1 MQTNF
6 GSAKD
11 KLLSQYRFAVE
22 QSLARADYLN
32 TSDIAVL
39 QAFVLFLVVVRRH
52 DDSRFCWTL
61 TSLVIRIAQGMGL
74 HRDGSH
80 FGFTPFET
88 EMRRRLWWGIMTLD
102 LRSAEELGTDMTI
115 NDRAYDTKIPLNID
129 DVDIGPAST
138 DFPEARVGRAD
149 CAVATVRYE
158 ICSMARRIHTAT
170 SATASMC
177 PRADKT
183 TPAEKEQML
192 IEVYQ
197 TIEHKFLRHVVDETD
212 PLYWVVAMIA
222 RVIMAKTCLVIYHPL
237 MFPGSEA
244 QLSNEVRQRIFVAA
258 IEIIECNY
266 KLSTDPRC
274 KQYRWLFQTY
284 TMWHA
289 ISYVLLEACR
299 RPWTALVE
307 RAWQGVNGYEA
318 DPIELAKKAD
328 HAAVFLPLRKL
339 FARARKRRELELNR
353 LRANPEEARRLDF
366 AERMNPEAARFG
378 PVPGA
383 ENAMDQARENW
394 RLLIRSEGATPTP
407 FMSADPTSDAFK
419 NAKANQASHALADAG
434 NATVPLPTG
443 DTTTTNDVN
452 YAIEFVDVLMN
463 QNSVMMQDFWDL
475 SEYDKS
481 RGMGVDRLIPNQ
493 PVPEELQAQQ
503 EAMRQQALLMQMQP
517 PKDENMPP
525 QLWSDPFAVDTKF
538 DDLLGDDTDMLGDD
552 FNWQDW
558 SQSIRGLEME
568 SNPPPIQQNQQQNP
582 QHPGWR

>member
-39 QAFVLFLVVVRRH
+39 QAFVLFLIVVRRH

-115 NDRAYDTKIPLNID
+115 NDRAYDTKIPLNIND
-129 DVDIGPAST
+129 TDIGPAST

-177 PRADKT
+177 PPADDT
-183 TPAEKEQML
+183 TAAEKEQML

-197 TIEHKFLRHVVDETD
+197 KIEHKFLRHVVDETD

-237 MFPGSEA
+237 MFPGSEE
-244 QLSNEVRQRIFVAA
+244 QLSNEVRQRLFVAA

-394 RLLIRSEGATPTP
+394 RLLIKPEGVNPTP
-407 FMSADPTSDAFK
+407 FMNSDPTSGAFK
-419 NAKANQASHALADAG
+419 NTAANEGSQASADAG
-434 NATVPLPTG
+434 NTTVPLSTG

-452 YAIEFVDVLMN
+452 YAIDFVNVLMN
-463 QNSVMMQDFWDL
+463 QNNVMMQDFWSL
-475 SEYDKS
+475 SEPDKS

-493 PVPEELQAQQ
+493 PMPEDLQAQQ

-517 PKDENMPP
+517 PKDENMPS
-525 QLWSDPFAVDTKF
+525 QLWSDPFAMDTKF

-568 SNPPPIQQNQQQNP
+568 SNPPPIQQNQQNP
-582 QHPGWR
+582 QQPGWR

>member
-39 QAFVLFLVVVRRH
+39 QAFVLFLIVVRRH

-115 NDRAYDTKIPLNID
+115 NDRAYDTKIPLNIND
-129 DVDIGPAST
+129 TDIGPAST
-138 DFPEARVGRAD
+138 DFPEARVGRGD

-177 PRADKT
+177 PRADDT
-183 TPAEKEQML
+183 TAAEKEQML

-197 TIEHKFLRHVVDETD
+197 KIEHKFLRHVVDETD

-237 MFPGSEA
+237 MFPGSEE
-244 QLSNEVRQRIFVAA
+244 QLSNEVRQRLFVAA

-394 RLLIRSEGATPTP
+394 RLLIKPEGVNPTP
-407 FMSADPTSDAFK
+407 FMNSDPTSGAFK
-419 NAKANQASHALADAG
+419 NTAANEGSQASTDAG
-434 NATVPLPTG
+434 NTTVPLSTG

-452 YAIEFVDVLMN
+452 YAIDFVNVLMN
-463 QNSVMMQDFWDL
+463 QNNVMMQDFWSL
-475 SEYDKS
+475 SEPDKS

-493 PVPEELQAQQ
+493 PMPEDLQAQQ

-517 PKDENMPP
+517 PKDENMPS
-525 QLWSDPFAVDTKF
+525 QLWSDPFAMDTKF

-568 SNPPPIQQNQQQNP
+568 SNPPPIQQNQQNP
-582 QHPGWR
+582 QQPGWR

>member
-1 MQTNF
+1 VQTNF

>member
-1 MQTNF
+1 MI
-6 GSAKD
+6 AK
-11 KLLSQYRFAVE
+11 YRFAVE
-22 QSLARADYLN
+22 QSLAKADYLN
-32 TSDIAVL
+32 TSDFTVL

-61 TSLVIRIAQGMGL
+61 TSLVIRIANGMGL
-74 HRDGSH
+74 HRDGSY
-80 FGFTPFET
+80 FGFSPFET
-88 EMRRRLWWGIMTLD
+88 EMRRRIWWGMMTLD

-115 NDRAYDTKIPLNID
+115 NDRLCDTKVPLNIND
-129 DVDIGPAST
+129 TDISPESKE
-138 DFPEARVGRAD
+138 FPEVREGRSD

-177 PRADKT
+177 PRGSDST
-183 TPAEKEQML
+183 TAEKEQML

-197 TIEHKFLRHVVDETD
+197 RIEEQFLRHVVDETD

-222 RVIMAKTCLVIYHPL
+222 RVIMAKSCLVIYHAQ
-237 MFPGSEA
+237 MFPGSEE
-244 QLSNEVRQRIFVAA
+244 QPTNEVRQRIFVAA

-307 RAWQGVNGYEA
+307 RAWQAVNGYEA

-328 HAAVFLPLRKL
+328 HAAVFIPLRKL
-339 FARARKRRELELNR
+339 FARARRRRELELNR

-383 ENAMDQARENW
+383 ENAMDQARDNW
-394 RLLIRSEGATPTP
+394 RLLIKTETSSPTP
-407 FMSADPTSDAFK
+407 FMNSDPTSDAFK
-419 NAKANQASHALADAG
+419 AAKGHQPAQMPSNSG
-434 NATVPLPTG
+434 SSTVPLPTG
-443 DTTTTNDVN
+443 DNTTVQDVD
-452 YAIEFVDVLMN
+452 YAMNFVDVLMGQ
-463 QNSVMMQDFWDL
+463 QNVVMNDFWSL
-475 SEYDKS
+475 SEADRS
-481 RGMGVDRLIPNQ
+481 QGMGADRLIPAQ
-493 PVPEELQAQQ
+493 QTPMDMQAQQ
-503 EAMRQQALLMQMQP
+503 EALRQQALLMQMQP
-517 PKDENMPP
+517 PKEDNLPP
-525 QLWSDPFAVDTKF
+525 QLWSDPFTSMNTKF
-538 DDLLGDDTDMLGDD
+538 DDMLGDDTDMLGDD

-568 SNPPPIQQNQQQNP
+568 STQTPAQPQQRQNTQQ
-582 QHPGWR
+582 PGWR

>member
-1 MQTNF
+1 
-6 GSAKD
+6 
-11 KLLSQYRFAVE
+11 
-22 QSLARADYLN
+22 
-32 TSDIAVL
+32 
-39 QAFVLFLVVVRRH
+39 
-52 DDSRFCWTL
+52 
-61 TSLVIRIAQGMGL
+61 
-74 HRDGSH
+74 
-80 FGFTPFET
+80 
-88 EMRRRLWWGIMTLD
+88 
-102 LRSAEELGTDMTI
+102 
-115 NDRAYDTKIPLNID
+115 
-129 DVDIGPAST
+129 
-138 DFPEARVGRAD
+138 
-149 CAVATVRYE
+149 
-158 ICSMARRIHTAT
+158 
-170 SATASMC
+170 
-177 PRADKT
+177 
-183 TPAEKEQML
+183 
-192 IEVYQ
+192 
-197 TIEHKFLRHVVDETD
+197 
-212 PLYWVVAMIA
+212 
-222 RVIMAKTCLVIYHPL
+222 